1 MDGIPISQ
9 IKATD
14 FSDII
19 SFVDQKI
26 ILFNA
31 TISENLSMWNSSIKF
46 EQLTKAAKIACIHEW
61 IINRPDGYEH
71 KLSENGSNVSGGE
84 KARLEIARAL
94 AKDPALLVLDE
105 ATAALDPETENL
117 VLQQIRQH
125 CTGGIIISHR
135 IEPIQVCDEIIVFN
149 KGRLHKEVLMLN

>member
-1 MDGIPISQ
+1 MDGIPISK
-9 IKATD
+9 IKTTD
-14 FSDII
+14 FSEII

-46 EQLTKAAKIACIHEW
+46 EQLTKAAKIAHSEW

-71 KLSENGSNVSGGE
+71 KLENGSNVSGGE
-84 KARLEIARAL
+84 KARLEIAKHLPRIL
-94 AKDPALLVLDE
+94 FVLDE
-105 ATAALDPETENL
+105 ATAFETENGTETN
-117 VLQQIRQH
+117 IKH

-135 IEPIQVCDEIIVFN
+135 IDLFRFVTNSLSLIKV
-149 KGRLHKEVLMLN
+149 RLPKKTMLN

>member
-1 MDGIPISQ
+1 MDGIPISK
-9 IKATD
+9 IKTTD
-14 FSDII
+14 FSEII

-84 KARLEIARAL
+84 SKTRNC
-94 AKDPALLVLDE
+94 KSTCQGSALLVLDG
-105 ATAALDPETENL
+105 
-117 VLQQIRQH
+117 QQRH
-125 CTGGIIISHR
+125 L
-135 IEPIQVCDEIIVFN
+135 IQRLKTWYYN
-149 KGRLHKEVLMLN
+149 K

>member
-1 MDGIPISQ
+1 MDGIPISK
-9 IKATD
+9 IKTTD
-14 FSDII
+14 FSEL

-84 KARLEIARAL
+84 KARLEIAHLPRIQ
-94 AKDPALLVLDE
+94 PLLVLDE
-105 ATAALDPETENL
+105 ATAAHSRD
-117 VLQQIRQH
+117 
-125 CTGGIIISHR
+125 
-135 IEPIQVCDEIIVFN
+135 
-149 KGRLHKEVLMLN
+149 